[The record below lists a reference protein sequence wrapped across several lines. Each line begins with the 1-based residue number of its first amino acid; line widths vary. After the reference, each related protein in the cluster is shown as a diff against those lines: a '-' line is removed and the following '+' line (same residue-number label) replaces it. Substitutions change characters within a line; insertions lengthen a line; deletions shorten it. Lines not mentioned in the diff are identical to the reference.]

1 MDFISSYIKY
11 KDDLV
16 EKVIKGEYK
25 SYIDKEEICNL
36 KYFMVHE
43 PFIKKSKE
51 IKNNI
56 RPDMLNDN
64 TNSKKVHKI
73 SGLIENMLVEVKNL
87 IKDLVEEEKECTDYE
102 LESLYDKY
110 IDYDSFCQILS
121 NYELFGMKE

>member
-11 KDDLV
+11 QDDLV
-16 EKVIKGEYK
+16 ERVIKDEYK
-25 SYIDKEEICNL
+25 SYIDKEEIRNI
-36 KYFMVHE
+36 KYFFVHE

-51 IKNNI
+51 IKRDIKQDRFNYNKS
-56 RPDMLNDN
+56 
-64 TNSKKVHKI
+64 SKKVSKM
-73 SGLIENMLVEVKNL
+73 SDLIENMLVEVKNL
-87 IKDLVEEEKECTDYE
+87 IKDLILEEKECNENE

>member
-16 EKVIKGEYK
+16 ERVIKGEYK
-25 SYIDKEEICNL
+25 SYIDKEEIHNL
-36 KYFMVHE
+36 KFFFVHE

-51 IKNNI
+51 IKHDIKQDIFNYNKS
-56 RPDMLNDN
+56 
-64 TNSKKVHKI
+64 SKQVNKI
-73 SGLIENMLVEVKNL
+73 SDLIENMLVEVKNL
-87 IKDLVEEEKECTDYE
+87 IKDLVLEEKECTDYE

-121 NYELFGMKE
+121 NYELFGMK